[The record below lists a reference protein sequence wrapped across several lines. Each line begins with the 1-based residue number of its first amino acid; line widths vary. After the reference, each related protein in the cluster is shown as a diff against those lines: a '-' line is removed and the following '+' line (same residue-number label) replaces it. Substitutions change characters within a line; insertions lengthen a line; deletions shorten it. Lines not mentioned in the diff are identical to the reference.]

1 MFIQVAEHFELVN
14 ERTGSERFVHD
25 QSVISALVYTRF
37 LIRERIRLLQNLDK
51 REKALPP
58 TEYLSCR
65 RSLLQ
70 GIEELRTVLP
80 RAEYEALP
88 RIQKGRVSE

>member
-1 MFIQVAEHFELVN
+1 MHCPC
-14 ERTGSERFVHD
+14 
-25 QSVISALVYTRF
+25 VINALVYTRF

-51 REKALPP
+51 RKKVLPP

-70 GIEELRTVLP
+70 GIDELKAILP
-80 RAEYEALP
+80 RAEYEAFQVMP
-88 RIQKGRVSE
+88 RGRVPE

>member
-1 MFIQVAEHFELVN
+1 MQRRA
-14 ERTGSERFVHD
+14 
-25 QSVISALVYTRF
+25 VINALVYTRF
-37 LIRERIRLLQNLDK
+37 LIQERIRLLQSLDK
-51 REKALPP
+51 RKKALPP

-70 GIEELRTVLP
+70 GIEELKTVLP

>member
-1 MFIQVAEHFELVN
+1 MHG
-14 ERTGSERFVHD
+14 R
-25 QSVISALVYTRF
+25 SVINALVYTRF
-37 LIRERIRLLQNLDK
+37 LIQERTRLLKSLDK
-51 REKALPP
+51 RKKALSP

-70 GIEELRTVLP
+70 GIEELKTVLP

-88 RIQKGRVSE
+88 GVQLGRASE

>member
-1 MFIQVAEHFELVN
+1 MELVVQ
-14 ERTGSERFVHD
+14 RRA
-25 QSVISALVYTRF
+25 VINALVYTRF
-37 LIRERIRLLQNLDK
+37 LIQERIRLLQSLDK
-51 REKALPP
+51 RKKALPP

-88 RIQKGRVSE
+88 GVQKVHAAE

>member
-1 MFIQVAEHFELVN
+1 VQRRA
-14 ERTGSERFVHD
+14 
-25 QSVISALVYTRF
+25 VINALVYTRF
-37 LIRERIRLLQNLDK
+37 LIQERIRLLQSLDK
-51 REKALPP
+51 RKKALPP

-70 GIEELRTVLP
+70 GIEELKTVLP

-88 RIQKGRVSE
+88 GVQRVRAAE

>member
-1 MFIQVAEHFELVN
+1 MHC
-14 ERTGSERFVHD
+14 SC
-25 QSVISALVYTRF
+25 VINALVYTRF
-37 LIRERIRLLQNLDK
+37 LIQERMRLLQSLDK
-51 REKALPP
+51 RKKALPP

-70 GIEELRTVLP
+70 GIDELKTVLP

-88 RIQKGRVSE
+88 SARKGRVPERTRGTAR